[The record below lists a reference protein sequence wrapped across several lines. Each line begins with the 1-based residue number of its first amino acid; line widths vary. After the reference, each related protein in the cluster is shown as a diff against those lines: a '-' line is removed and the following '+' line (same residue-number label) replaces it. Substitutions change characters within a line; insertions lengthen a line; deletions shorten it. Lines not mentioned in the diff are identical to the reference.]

1 LRKLKNYFR
10 IALGV
15 WLLAVSIPVE
25 GQQTNKIP
33 RAGCLSGTAASP
45 NDPFLEG
52 LRDL

>member
-1 LRKLKNYFR
+1 MRKLKNYFR